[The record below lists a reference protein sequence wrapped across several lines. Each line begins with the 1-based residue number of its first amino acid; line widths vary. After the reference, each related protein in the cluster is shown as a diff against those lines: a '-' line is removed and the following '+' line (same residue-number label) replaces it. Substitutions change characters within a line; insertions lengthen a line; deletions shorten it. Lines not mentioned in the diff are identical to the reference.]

1 MRTQPAR
8 TGCAPASVAGGTNF
22 AVSQGMWLQAL
33 FTSADL
39 ERALSEITPIQIA
52 LDEPGSGRY
61 LWLDRPSEVETT
73 ADQGIRVVTSA
84 KLQWD
89 LLGIG
94 IPVVLRSVT
103 LALTPSITRRD
114 GKDLLAFSTRIEH
127 ADFSGIPELVEA
139 PLLERINAALAQ
151 ERAHLVWHFMDTL
164 DFHFKLPENVEPPR
178 QLHLYARWGA
188 LRMSEQGIAVAASFS
203 LDGAQRRAS

>member
-1 MRTQPAR
+1 
-8 TGCAPASVAGGTNF
+8 
-22 AVSQGMWLQAL
+22 MWLQAL

-39 ERALSEITPIQIA
+39 ERILSEITPIQIA

-73 ADQGIRVVTSA
+73 SEHGIRVVTA
-84 KLQWD
+84 ARLQWD

-103 LALTPSITRRD
+103 LALTPSIGRRD
-114 GKDLLAFSTRIEH
+114 GKDVMAFSTRIEQ
-127 ADFSGIPELVEA
+127 ADFSALPDAMEA
-139 PLLERINAALAQ
+139 PLLERVNAALTQ
-151 ERAHLVWHFMDTL
+151 EHAHLVWHFMDAL
-164 DFHFKLPENVEPPR
+164 DFHFKLPDTIEPPR

-188 LRMSEQGIAVAASFS
+188 LRMSEQGVAVAASFS
-203 LDGAQRRAS
+203 LDAEHRRAS

>member
-1 MRTQPAR
+1 
-8 TGCAPASVAGGTNF
+8 
-22 AVSQGMWLQAL
+22 MWLQAL

-73 ADQGIRVVTSA
+73 ADHGIRVVTSA

-203 LDGAQRRAS
+203 LDGEQRRAS